1 MAIARAL
8 YKDAPFIILDEPTA
22 ALDPIA
28 EAGIYENFDSLV
40 GEKTA
45 VYISHRMSSC
55 KFCDRIVVLDHGEIV
70 EEGSHDSL
78 MERNGI
84 YAKLYQKQAE
94 YYVTAHK

>member
-1 MAIARAL
+1 M
-8 YKDAPFIILDEPTA
+8 
-22 ALDPIA
+22 DPIA

-70 EEGSHDSL
+70 EEGMHDSL

-94 YYVTAHK
+94 YYVTAQTGA